1 MELKKMIFL
10 FLVVILNPPIICLN
24 KSYLTLPLIK
34 KNDSYLLSVNNIT
47 EIIQFIYS
55 DPNIAELNIGSPPQ
69 KINILIRPDLSN
81 FYLTSNN
88 HNSSNYDI
96 LFNITRKQYQN
107 INYFNNENSQSI
119 QYKESFSRTNYYN
132 NMKEYKIINDYY
144 EIDSDLEKIKLD
156 IILASSIEYEESG
169 ILGLQALVENS
180 FNQFIPSFLYQL
192 KFNKLIN
199 NYKWFIYY
207 GEKDKQDYL
216 VIGCSPHEFIIP
228 ETGNPIFS
236 NLDLANDYYKIND
249 KVFVNNS
256 RIQIKFE
263 QIYIASN
270 LTSLE
275 KEEFYEEKYSD
286 AFLEINLGIII
297 GTTEYQKYFSN
308 IYLKNYLKNNRCHNG
323 TFNQRIYYI
332 PQKYNYYYCD
342 DSLYNEMKK
351 NFKQIIFKK
360 VDFNEYFSLNFDDLF
375 LRKNGY
381 LIFLIIF
388 KDSSYFWYLGS
399 PFLRKYQFG
408 FDFMNKQ
415 IEYYKVRKENNPN
428 TNNSESEGKNN
439 QTKNN
444 LRLLFKLTFIIIF
457 SGLLILLGFIIG
469 KKVYQIRKKRA
480 NELNDDY
487 EYEENINP

>member
-1 MELKKMIFL
+1 M
-10 FLVVILNPPIICLN
+10 
-24 KSYLTLPLIK
+24 
-34 KNDSYLLSVNNIT
+34 
-47 EIIQFIYS
+47 
-55 DPNIAELNIGSPPQ
+55 
-69 KINILIRPDLSN
+69 
-81 FYLTSNN
+81 TSND

-96 LFNITRKQYQN
+96 LFNITRNQYQK
-107 INYFNNENSQSI
+107 INYFNTENSQSV
-119 QYKESFSRTNYYN
+119 QYKENFLRTNYYN
-132 NMKEYKIINDYY
+132 NIKDYKIINDYY

-156 IILASSIEYEESG
+156 FDLANSIEYEESG
-169 ILGLQALVENS
+169 ILGLQPLEEIS
-180 FNQFIPSFLYQL
+180 SNQFTPSFLYQL

-216 VIGCSPHEFIIP
+216 VIGCSPHEFIVP
-228 ETGNPIFS
+228 ETGNPIFP
-236 NLDLANDYYKIND
+236 NLDITKDYYNIND

-256 RIQIKFE
+256 RMEIKFE
-263 QIYIASN
+263 QIYITSN

-275 KEEFYEEKYSD
+275 KEEFYEEKYTD

-297 GTTEYQKYFSN
+297 GTTEYQNYFLN
-308 IYLKNYLKNNRCHNG
+308 NYLKNYLKNNKCYNG

-332 PQKYNYYYCD
+332 PQTYNYYYCD

-351 NFKQIIFKK
+351 NFKPIIFKK

-388 KDSSYFWYLGS
+388 KDSFYFWYLGT
-399 PFLRKYQFG
+399 PFLKKYQFAY
-408 FDFMNKQ
+408 DFGNKQ
-415 IEYYKVRKENNPN
+415 IEYYKDRKEKNPD
-428 TNNSESEGKNN
+428 TNNDEDEGKNN
-439 QTKNN
+439 HTKNN
-444 LRLLFKLTFIIIF
+444 LRLLFKLAFIII
-457 SGLLILLGFIIG
+457 SAGLLVLLGFIIG

-487 EYEENINP
+487 EYEKTINP